1 MFLDHHDGI
10 RCYELQSGE
19 NKTFKVSR
27 IGRVEVLDLL
37 WSHEEQHA
45 RVYTDLFRFSGEE
58 RRRVVLRLGRLAC
71 SLLKEECPQAVRSLQ
86 PDGADHWLLSTDVCS
101 FQGVGRFVLGLFEDV
116 EVLESPEFKLFLQEK
131 IKDLTKKV
139 GVVS

>member
-1 MFLDHHDGI
+1 M
-10 RCYELQSGE
+10 C
-19 NKTFKVSR
+19 
-27 IGRVEVLDLL
+27 
-37 WSHEEQHA
+37 
-45 RVYTDLFRFSGEE
+45 
-58 RRRVVLRLGRLAC
+58 VV
-71 SLLKEECPQAVRSLQ
+71 
-86 PDGADHWLLSTDVCS
+86 

>member
-1 MFLDHHDGI
+1 M
-10 RCYELQSGE
+10 
-19 NKTFKVSR
+19 
-27 IGRVEVLDLL
+27 
-37 WSHEEQHA
+37 W
-45 RVYTDLFRFSGEE
+45 
-58 RRRVVLRLGRLAC
+58 RRGRLAC
-71 SLLKEECPQAVRSLQ
+71 CLLKDDCPQAVRALQ
-86 PDGADHWLLSTDVCS
+86 PDGADLWLLSTDVCS